1 MRRILI
7 PVVVLAAFA
16 TTASAAA
23 AAVDPVPFPALKV
36 QQVFV
41 AAQTVTTGGAM
52 ASYFAPGDKV
62 VFRAYAAD
70 PTTKK
75 LVTADA
81 VKYFYVKIPNGSNVK
96 LAYDASAPGASAG
109 FPWTGTWTVPAS
121 YTPGKVFF
129 QVLLKLNNK
138 ERGQFV
144 QMPVTS
150 AMLTVQASAP
160 TVYSPAPASTP
171 GLADAT
177 GNLNLSFYVDSV
189 NGTRPV
195 GAAPRQVGCAQ
206 TNVYKRGE
214 QVVLRV
220 WGNDLATTDLL
231 TNDNVDTATASIPG
245 QKDLALS
252 WGAHGNTD
260 AKVYFW
266 TAPWI
271 VPADFPLGDTTVH
284 IAFKTLDGKTGSF
297 DYTLNI
303 IPS

>member
-1 MRRILI
+1 MRRTLI
-7 PVVVLAAFA
+7 LAAALAAAA
-16 TTASAAA
+16 TVASAAT
-23 AAVDPVPFPALKV
+23 AAVDPVPFPSPKV

-41 AAQTVTTGGAM
+41 AAQTVTPSGAM
-52 ASYFAPGDKV
+52 NSYFAPGDSV

-70 PTTKK
+70 PKTKK

-81 VKYFYVKIPNGSNVK
+81 VKYFYVKIPNQANVK
-96 LAYDASAPGASAG
+96 LAYGATAPGASTG
-109 FPWTGTWTVPAS
+109 FPWTGTWTVPAD

-129 QVLLKLNNK
+129 QILLKLK
-138 ERGQFV
+138 DKARGQFV

-150 AMLTVQASAP
+150 AMLTVQAASPA
-160 TVYSPAPASTP
+160 VFSPAPAGAP
-171 GLADAT
+171 GVSDT
-177 GNLNLSFYVDSV
+177 SGNLDLSFYVDSV

-214 QVVLRV
+214 QVVFRV
-220 WGNDLATTDLL
+220 WGNDLTTTDLL

-245 QKDLALS
+245 QKDLTLT

-266 TAPWI
+266 TTPWI

-284 IAFKTLDGKTGSF
+284 IAFKTVDGKTGTF

-303 IPS
+303 IP